1 MIHETAR
8 YTVPSGTVEACRSAI
23 RELVGRIRAEQPGV
37 STYLVLESND
47 DDERARYLHVAV
59 FEDRAARREHHES
72 GALRDFADLVYP
84 ATLDG
89 ISHDDQR
96 VVDRVQR
103 EPVPH

>member
-8 YTVPSGTVEACRSAI
+8 YTVPSETVEACRTAI
-23 RELVGRIRAEQPGV
+23 GELVGRIRAEQPGV

-47 DDERARYLHVAV
+47 DERTRYFHVAV

-72 GALRDFADLVYP
+72 GALREFADLVYP

-96 VVDRVQR
+96 VVDRV
-103 EPVPH
+103 